1 MPGCVGF
8 VVRAHCKRVPGRH
21 RVTGLRSSSNDDNQ
35 ATTQP
40 ALQVKTR
47 CFTYLCSFHACA
59 ELCHN
64 LIHNNCLTT
73 CLFCTS
79 ADSNPSSSSSRT
91 CNAPPHLDRTGGAL
105 LLAAAVAEQPAGEA
119 HAQQPSISNHGM
131 SIEIPFEEPDRMEK
145 FWTRARLAFAL
156 PWRRFKKGSVLTIKG
171 RQAASM
177 MHEGECPS

>member
-40 ALQVKTR
+40 ALQ
-47 CFTYLCSFHACA
+47 
-59 ELCHN
+59 
-64 LIHNNCLTT
+64 
-73 CLFCTS
+73 
-79 ADSNPSSSSSRT
+79 
-91 CNAPPHLDRTGGAL
+91 
-105 LLAAAVAEQPAGEA
+105 VAEQPAGEA